1 MSLWR
6 KNSAKRLRVVRQI
19 SVYLKRRERRN
30 MWRKH
35 RHRLWLGEGGGERDR
50 ESETE
55 LGIEDAV
62 AGSDSACSQ

>member
-6 KNSAKRLRVVRQI
+6 KNSAKRLRVVREI

-50 ESETE
+50 KSKRECAREKE
-55 LGIEDAV
+55 N
-62 AGSDSACSQ
+62 ACLEVV